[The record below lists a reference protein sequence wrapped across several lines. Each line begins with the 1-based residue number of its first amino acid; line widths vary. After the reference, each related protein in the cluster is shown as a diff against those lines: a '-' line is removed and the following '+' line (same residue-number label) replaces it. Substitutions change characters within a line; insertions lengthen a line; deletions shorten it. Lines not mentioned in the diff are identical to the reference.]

1 MVCFPVNPRFGKML
15 ALALQ
20 QDQNNKD
27 LISYVICLICGL
39 SVHELFIDGET
50 SLSSEKKAENE
61 KEDKSTAAHQRASD
75 APAKEEK
82 VVKFSD
88 MRKSWL
94 NSHSSSNIKLLGDLM
109 VYLVALGAVEYG
121 EFNSNVPGEEGLFLK
136 FCEQYGIR
144 HKAIIEARKLRIQLT
159 NTGKLSPRVLV
170 SSSLDLFKIPAFGF
184 SQSGL
189 SRRRS
194 SH

>member
-1 MVCFPVNPRFGKML
+1 ML

-20 QDQNNKD
+20 QDQTNKD

-50 SLSSEKKAENE
+50 SLGSEKKPET
-61 KEDKSTAAHQRASD
+61 EDGANKDESNHHQRASD
-75 APAKEEK
+75 LPKEEK
-82 VVKFSD
+82 IVKFSD

-136 FCEQYGIR
+136 FCEKYGIR
-144 HKAIIEARKLRIQLT
+144 HKAIVEARKLKIQLT
-159 NTGKLSPRVLV
+159 NTGTFEPKTSNLLMTF
-170 SSSLDLFKIPAFGF
+170 L
-184 SQSGL
+184 
-189 SRRRS
+189 
-194 SH
+194 